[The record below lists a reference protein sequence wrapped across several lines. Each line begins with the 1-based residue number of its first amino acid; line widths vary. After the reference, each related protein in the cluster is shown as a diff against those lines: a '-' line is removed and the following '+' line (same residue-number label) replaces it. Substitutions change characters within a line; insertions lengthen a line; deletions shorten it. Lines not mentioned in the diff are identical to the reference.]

1 MSAVTGSFKT
11 YDATS
16 NREDLT
22 DEIYDI
28 SPTETPFLSAIG
40 RTKATNT
47 YHEWQ
52 TDSLAAV
59 SSTNAQLEG
68 VAFGYATS
76 APTTRVG
83 NYCQIST
90 KDIVVSGTQRAMD
103 HAGIDDYFVYQTM
116 KKGKEL
122 RKDVDAVI
130 SQVQGQNA
138 GDSTT
143 ARKTRALGSW
153 LTTNT
158 SRSTGSTTGVNATA
172 ATAAPTDG
180 TQRAFTEDLLKAVLK
195 SCWDNGGEPSLLL
208 VGSFNKQAASA
219 FTGRTQARQNV
230 SAATILGAASL
241 YASDFGDIKI
251 VPGRNHRARD
261 AFVLDPEYAAVAYLR
276 GFGVN
281 NIAKVGDADAKQL
294 IVEYALEMRNEAAH
308 GVIADLTTS

>member
-1 MSAVTGSFKT
+1 MAAITGSFKT
-11 YDATS
+11 YDAVA

-28 SPTETPFLSAIG
+28 SPSETPFVSAIG
-40 RTKATNT
+40 RTKAKNT

-52 TDSLAAV
+52 TDSLAAA

-68 VAFGYATS
+68 VQFGYATS
-76 APTTRVG
+76 APTTRNG

-90 KDIVVSGTQRAMD
+90 KDIVVSGTERAMD
-103 HAGIDDYFVYQTM
+103 HAGIDDFFVYQTM

-122 RKDVDAVI
+122 RLDVDTAI
-130 SQVQGQNA
+130 SQVQGQVA

-153 LTTNT
+153 LTSNVSRATN
-158 SRSTGSTTGVNATA
+158 GANATA

-180 TQRAFTEDLLKAVLK
+180 TQRAFTETLLKAVIK
-195 SCWDNGGEPSLLL
+195 SAWDNGGKPDLLL

-261 AFVLDPEYAAVAYLR
+261 AFLLDPEYAAVAYLR

-294 IVEYALEMRNEAAH
+294 IVEYALEMRNEKAH
-308 GVIADLTTS
+308 GVVADLTTS